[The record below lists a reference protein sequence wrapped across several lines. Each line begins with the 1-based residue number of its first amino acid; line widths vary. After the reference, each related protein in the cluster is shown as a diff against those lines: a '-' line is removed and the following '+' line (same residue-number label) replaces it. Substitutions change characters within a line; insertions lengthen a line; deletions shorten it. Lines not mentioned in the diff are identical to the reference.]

1 LCRFCQPLD
10 PVEDKK
16 HQLLLI
22 GKVWHEFGHLLT
34 RGFNAHI
41 ASTKDGGRRTRKRQ
55 REEVQ
60 FDTPPHVAP
69 TTRNKK
75 IVSEAGYAM
84 EEAVFGGRLSHI
96 SEQHLFNIVS
106 VVITRKE
113 GKKLASYELDEK
125 YLSCQK
131 ATVASYLPDFN
142 SLQKIKGQRRE
153 KIYKGAYATDDVVV
167 RKLLIFE
174 GHGNTTESGRKSAPI
189 VIW

>member
-1 LCRFCQPLD
+1 L
-10 PVEDKK
+10 
-16 HQLLLI
+16 
-22 GKVWHEFGHLLT
+22 WHEFGHLVI

-41 ASTKDGGRRTRKRQ
+41 ASTKDGGRRMTRKRQ

-60 FDTPPHVAP
+60 IDIPPQVAP
-69 TTRNKK
+69 TTGNKK

-96 SEQHLFNIVS
+96 SEQHLWNIES
-106 VVITRKE
+106 VITHKE
-113 GKKLASYELDEK
+113 GKKQVSHELDQK

-131 ATVASYLPDFN
+131 ATVASCLPDFK

-153 KIYKGAYATDDVVV
+153 TIYKDANATNDVVV

-174 GHGNTTESGRKSAPI
+174 GYGNTTESGRKSAPI